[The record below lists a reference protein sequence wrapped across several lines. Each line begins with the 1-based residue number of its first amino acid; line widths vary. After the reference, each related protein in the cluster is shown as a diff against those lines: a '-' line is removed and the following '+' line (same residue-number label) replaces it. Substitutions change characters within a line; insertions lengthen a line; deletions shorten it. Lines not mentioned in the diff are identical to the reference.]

1 MKLDLTAREAEMLLI
16 VTTRLLEFEPVD
28 PEIQSVTRKLEQIIL
43 EQNQATA
50 VIANQYRQAPL
61 FPRAKVLPE
70 A

>member
-28 PEIQSVTRKLEQIIL
+28 TAILGVTRKLESVIL
-43 EQNQATA
+43 EQNQATT
-50 VIANQYRQAPL
+50 QYHQTAL
-61 FPRAKVLPE
+61 FPLQVLPK

>member
-16 VTTRLLEFEPVD
+16 VTQRLLEFEPLD
-28 PEIQSVTRKLEQIIL
+28 TAILGVTRKLEQVIL

-50 VIANQYRQAPL
+50 FIAAQYRQASL
-61 FPRAKVLPE
+61 FPRVKDLPK

>member
-16 VTTRLLEFEPVD
+16 VTTRLLEFQPVD
-28 PEIQSVTRKLEQIIL
+28 PEILSVTRKLEAAIL

-50 VIANQYRQAPL
+50 VIAEQYRQPFL
-61 FPRAKVLPE
+61 FPRVKELPE